1 MISARMPTSSRFSD
15 YDYDYDYDNDND
27 NNRDAKGLS

>member
-1 MISARMPTSSRFSD
+1 MPTSSRFSD